1 LLQQTQIFWKKDHV
15 YAGPGGPEIAI
26 ITPPATDATAP
37 SAPTLNLPTTGMT
50 YVDLS
55 WSASTDTGGS
65 GLAGYKVYR
74 RAGTGVNLPV
84 GTTTNLSFRDEPLK
98 PGVTYAYTIVGFD
111 KAQNHS
117 TPSNSVNVLTSSDTT
132 APSSPPSL
140 TIVYTSSTS
149 VTVTWSASTD
159 TGGAGLQGYRVYRD
173 GALLSS
179 LAPITAITYPDTTL
193 AANAPYTYEVR
204 AVDNVGNEGNG
215 ITKSIFRDDFHRPNA
230 TGLNSPH
237 WPTTGSWNINTNQ
250 ARLGTGIT
258 TPSEAMSTKHFG
270 PFSASVNIP
279 ALESPFPGNHSPAPT
294 VGFSFW
300 SNDAGTEKYVVSA
313 AQTIVASGLA
323 LRYVTPS
330 QTYTLQT
337 SSCCQIPPAVLTVD
351 AWVNGSGNRVIKVT
365 LNDSEQFTY
374 TDTVAGRRSSGRIGL
389 RGSTNADEAVRV
401 NEVIVV
407 EQ

>member
-1 LLQQTQIFWKKDHV
+1 MSLLYEDEELAQAGTRMLVEIAECSSRVPKQASHYEAFIPFNQHIHRLMHCFERNVYMHRKLFAPLLIMICATVSAQQTLYWKKDHA
-15 YAGPGGPEIAI
+15 YAGPNGPEIAV
-26 ITPPATDATAP
+26 ITPPTTDATAP
-37 SAPTLNLPTTGMT
+37 SAPTLNSPTTGMT

-117 TPSNSVNVLTSSDTT
+117 IPSNSINVLTSSDTT

-149 VTVTWSASTD
+149 VTLTWSASTD

-179 LAPITAITYPDTTL
+179 LAPITAITYADTTL

-237 WPTTGSWNINTNQ
+237 WPTTGSWNINTSQ
-250 ARLGTGIT
+250 ARLGTAIT
-258 TPSEAMSTKHFG
+258 TPSEAMSTKAFG

-279 ALESPFPGNHSPAPT
+279 ALDSPFPGNYSPAPM
-294 VGFSFW
+294 VGFSF
-300 SNDAGTEKYVVSA
+300 GPMMP
-313 AQTIVASGLA
+313 A
-323 LRYVTPS
+323 L
-330 QTYTLQT
+330 
-337 SSCCQIPPAVLTVD
+337 
-351 AWVNGSGNRVIKVT
+351 K
-365 LNDSEQFTY
+365 
-374 TDTVAGRRSSGRIGL
+374 
-389 RGSTNADEAVRV
+389 STF
-401 NEVIVV
+401 
-407 EQ
+407 